1 MMISWGNHEPPPY
14 EPMRKRLFKKR
25 LDKLR
30 LLFNSVDETSLKKGD
45 KTKLKILMAKE
56 VDKLTINNATNN

>member
-1 MMISWGNHEPPPY
+1 MLIGWSEREPPPY

-30 LLFNSVDETSLKKGD
+30 LLFSSVDETSLKKGD
-45 KTKLKILMAKE
+45 KIKLKILMAKE
-56 VDKLTINNATNN
+56 VDKLTNTKN